1 MKKRLAI
8 IGGGGFAKEIIE
20 IALLNGF
27 EIAGIFAQQNNLTD
41 YPYLGYLDELLS
53 KRELY
58 DYVHIAFG
66 GINQTGI
73 TNRIKVIRFLEKYA
87 IPAATL
93 ISPYARISNDVEI
106 GEGTYIA
113 HNALVSCEVKIGAHV
128 IINTASLI
136 GHDAHIGKNT
146 TVSPQVFI
154 GGESVIG
161 ENSLIGA
168 GVLVKQG
175 LSIGENCI
183 VGMGTIVQ
191 RSIQNHMMIVH
202 NYTKPVALH

>member
-27 EIAGIFAQQNNLTD
+27 EIAGIFAQQNNLSA
-41 YPYLGYLDELLS
+41 YPYLGYLDELLA

-58 DYVHIAFG
+58 DSVHIAFG

-73 TNRIKVIRFLEKYA
+73 TNRAKVIQFLEKHA
-87 IPAATL
+87 IPASTL
-93 ISPYARISNDVEI
+93 ISPFARISDDVEI
-106 GEGTYIA
+106 GEGSYVA
-113 HNALVSCEVKIGAHV
+113 HNALISCEAKIGTHV

-136 GHDAHIGKNT
+136 GHDAYIGQNT
-146 TVSPQVFI
+146 TVSPQAFI

-161 ENSLIGA
+161 ENSLVGA
-168 GVLVKQG
+168 GVLIKQG
-175 LSIGENCI
+175 LNIGKNCI
-183 VGMGTIVQ
+183 IGMGTIVQ
-191 RSIQNHMMIVH
+191 RSVPDNMMIVH
-202 NYTKPVALH
+202 NHTKPVALN

>member
-20 IALLNGF
+20 VALLNGF
-27 EIAGIFAQQNNLTD
+27 EIAGIFAQQNNLTGH
-41 YPYLGYLDELLS
+41 PYLGYLDELLS
-53 KRELY
+53 KREMY

-66 GINQTGI
+66 GINQAGI
-73 TNRIKVIRFLEKYA
+73 ANRAKVIRFLEDHT
-87 IPAATL
+87 IPSATL
-93 ISPYARISNDVEI
+93 ISPYARVSDDVEI
-106 GEGTYIA
+106 AEGTYIA
-113 HNALVSCEVKIGAHV
+113 HNALISCNAKIGAHV

-146 TVSPQVFI
+146 TVSPQAFV

-168 GVLVKQG
+168 GVLIKQG

-183 VGMGTIVQ
+183 IGMGSIVQ
-191 RSIQNHMMIVH
+191 RSIQNNMMFVH
-202 NYTKPVALH
+202 NHTKPVALH

>member
-20 IALLNGF
+20 VALLNGF
-27 EIAGIFAQQNNLTD
+27 EIAGIFAQQNNLSA

-53 KRELY
+53 KREMY
-58 DYVHIAFG
+58 DSVHIAFG
-66 GINQTGI
+66 GINHAGI
-73 TNRIKVIRFLEKYA
+73 ANRTKIIDFLEEHT
-87 IPAATL
+87 IPSATL
-93 ISPYARISNDVEI
+93 ISPYARISADVEI
-106 GEGTYIA
+106 AEGSYIA
-113 HNALVSCEVKIGAHV
+113 HNALISCEAKIGAHV

-154 GGESVIG
+154 GGECVIG
-161 ENSLIGA
+161 ENSLIGV
-168 GVLVKQG
+168 GTLIKQG

-191 RSIQNHMMIVH
+191 RSIQSNMMIVH
-202 NYTKPVALH
+202 NHTKPVALQ

>member
-27 EIAGIFAQQNNLTD
+27 EIIGIFAQQNNLTA
-41 YPYLGYLDELLS
+41 YAYLGYLDELLS
-53 KRELY
+53 KRDRY

-66 GINQTGI
+66 GINQAGLA
-73 TNRIKVIRFLEKYA
+73 NRAKVIQFLEKHA

-93 ISPYARISNDVEI
+93 ISPYARISDNVEI
-106 GEGTYIA
+106 AEGSYIA
-113 HNALVSCEVKIGAHV
+113 HNALISCEARIDAHV

-136 GHDAHIGKNT
+136 GHDTHIGKNT
-146 TVSPQVFI
+146 TVSPQAFI
-154 GGESVIG
+154 GGECIIG

-168 GVLVKQG
+168 GTLIKQG

-183 VGMGTIVQ
+183 IGMGTIVQ
-191 RSIQNHMMIVH
+191 RSIQSNMMLVH
-202 NYTKPVALH
+202 NLSKPVALH

>member
-20 IALLNGF
+20 VALLNGF
-27 EIAGIFAQQNNLTD
+27 EIVGIFAQQNNLAG
-41 YPYLGYLDELLS
+41 YPYLGYFDELLS
-53 KRELY
+53 KREGY

-73 TNRIKVIRFLEKYA
+73 ANRAKVIQFLEENRI
-87 IPAATL
+87 PSATL
-93 ISPYARISNDVEI
+93 ISPYARISNDVEVA
-106 GEGTYIA
+106 EGTYIA
-113 HNALVSCEVKIGAHV
+113 HNALVSCDAKIAAHV

-146 TVSPQVFI
+146 TVSPQAFI
-154 GGESVIG
+154 GGECVIG
-161 ENSLIGA
+161 KNSLIGA

-191 RSIQNHMMIVH
+191 RSIQSNMLLVY
-202 NYTKPVALH
+202 NLPKPVALH